1 MGHPVPVAASTSGP
15 DLVAAFRECW
25 ASMLEL
31 GRTLSESDWASPALC
46 PGWTC
51 RDALLHLTS
60 AEIGFSQWADLA
72 NPPWDQLKAAHR
84 QLADASGAEVLEAFA
99 AATAT
104 RGEQLAAMSE
114 ADLDAPSWTA
124 AGPGTYRRY
133 MEIRVFDHWAHEQD
147 IRVPLGRTGHLSG
160 RGAEISLDEAHI
172 ALGYL
177 VGKKAAAPQGAR
189 ITIEVT
195 GPTARTLHAVI
206 DGRARVVDELDGP
219 ATATVTADFATFMLL
234 CCGRIDPSG
243 PLGDGRVGLA
253 GDAELAERVAR
264 NLAFTI

>member
-1 MGHPVPVAASTSGP
+1 MGHPLPVPASTSGP
-15 DLVAAFRECW
+15 DLVGAFGQCW
-25 ASMLEL
+25 ASLLEL
-31 GRTLSESDWASPALC
+31 GRTLSPDDWATPALC

-60 AEIGFSQWADLA
+60 AEIGFSQWTDLA
-72 NPPWDQLKAAHR
+72 TPPWDKLKVAHQ
-84 QLADASGAEVLEAFA
+84 QLAHASGAEVLDAFA
-99 AATAT
+99 AITAT
-104 RGEQLAAMSE
+104 RRDQLAAMSE

-147 IRVPLGRTGHLSG
+147 IRVPLGRPGHLVG

-177 VGKKAAAPQGAR
+177 VGKKAAAPDGSR

-195 GPTARTLHAVI
+195 GPTARTLHAVVE
-206 DGRARVVDELDGP
+206 GRARVVEELDDP
-219 ATATVTADFATFMLL
+219 TATVTVDFATFMLL
-234 CCGRIDPSG
+234 ACGRIDPSG
-243 PLGDGRVGLA
+243 PLADGRVGLG
-253 GDAELAERVAR
+253 GDLALAERVAR